1 MRVLIFEAINGFQ
14 YEVVNVFAEELA
26 DGLKNLG
33 WKVDLINLN
42 QSPKILAK
50 QIINIVNNGL
60 DLTLHFN
67 GFLVDYTNK
76 FNNILYEYLKENKVV
91 TGVILVDHP
100 FYHFDRVR
108 AFDTNTS
115 FICMYS
121 KGFLH
126 SYKKYI
132 DNSIFT
138 AQLMHGGS
146 YSKYTSSKKIYDV
159 IMAGTI
165 VKPVDFKK
173 QLKSIG
179 NNDLKDMFTNIY
191 TNVKKDY
198 SIPLDDYFD
207 KELKNTGLY
216 YDIKANEDL
225 KRFVIMGYLLMD
237 KFFRYSVRCNALK
250 SLLEA
255 GIQVQLFG
263 SCQIDNF
270 KKYSNLCIHGPVK
283 YKELLQEISKSKIL
297 VHDTPAFSNGSHER
311 VLSSMLNKTL
321 VIANTNNYC
330 NGEIKD
336 GESIVYYD
344 VNHMDKF
351 IEKVKYYLKN
361 DAERQKIVNKAYEI
375 ASTRHTWQNRAEELT
390 RIYKSFKEKKIKN

>member
-1 MRVLIFEAINGFQ
+1 MRVIIFESIKGFQ

-26 DGLKNLG
+26 DGFKNLG

-60 DLTLHFN
+60 DLALHFN

-100 FYHFDRVR
+100 LYHFDRVR

-121 KGFLH
+121 EGFLR

-132 DNSIFT
+132 DNSMFI

-146 YSKYTSSKKIYDV
+146 YSKDTSSKKVYDV

-165 VKPVDFKK
+165 VEPVDFVK
-173 QLKSIG
+173 QLRSIG
-179 NNDLKDMFTNIY
+179 NNALENIFMNIY
-191 TNVKKDY
+191 TNAKNDY

-207 KELKNTGLY
+207 KELKSTGLY
-216 YDIKANEDL
+216 YDIKANESL
-225 KRFVIMGYLLMD
+225 KRFVIMEYLLMD
-237 KFFRYSVRCNALK
+237 KYLRYNLRCNVLK

-263 SCQIDNF
+263 NCKAQEF
-270 KKYSNLCIHGPVK
+270 KKYRNLCIHGSVE
-283 YKELLQEISKSKIL
+283 YKKLLPEISKSKIL
-297 VHDTPAFSNGSHER
+297 VHDITVSLNGSHER

-330 NGEIKD
+330 DGEIKD